1 MIKSMY
7 LRTTVTLLL
16 MSLTT
21 STVLAEVVGGNCG
34 VVNHE
39 EDLTWSYDTSSKIL
53 TITKVG
59 NQGRMNNYNSASEQP
74 WYSYRSNIRT
84 IVLDGVTTI
93 GKFAFSGLSSL
104 SSVTIPS
111 TVTSIEESAFYQCR
125 NSNFTSITLPSSI
138 RYIRKWAFRECTNLT
153 SFNIPDQVTTISNC
167 LFYGCSSLTSITIPD
182 GVTTIEGYAFYGC
195 SSLETISLPDGLT
208 TIGGNAFEECSNLE
222 SFTVPKSVTSIG
234 TSVFKGC
241 SKITSINIDAENT
254 NYLSDNGVLYNI
266 DKTTLV
272 ACPKGNTGSITIPA
286 SVESIYKEA
295 FSGCSN
301 LTSLALA
308 EGSALTTIGEYA
320 FQDCAGLTSFTI
332 PDGVSS
338 IKRAF
343 YGCPSLQSVTIPSS
357 MTTIDMEA
365 FYNCTSLSEVNIPS
379 SVTTIDRNAFDGC
392 TSLVSIHLP
401 AGLTSLIDRTF
412 MHCSSLASISIPAT
426 VTTMGYSVFDGCRNL
441 ATAYVYSPAVPYNQ
455 NWNFDHIDVDFSI
468 YVYNSLVDDYKTT
481 NWWSQY
487 SEHIKPITITAKEVA
502 TGEYW
507 STYYNEYAD
516 IIVPEGVQV
525 FKVEQNGTSLSLTKI
540 DDRIITK
547 GEGVVLKSNSANIL
561 PEYSE
566 SSSATS
572 YSDNSLYGTMTNITN
587 PGNAYVLN
595 NGSNGLGFYRLKAS
609 GTIGANK
616 AYLTY
621 TAPSSAPSYNFL
633 GFNQET
639 TGIKSSLQL
648 DQTESGTVYDLQGR
662 RVEHPTKGLYIMNG
676 HKVII
681 K

>member
-1 MIKSMY
+1 MY

-34 VVNHE
+34 MVNHE
-39 EDLTWSYDTSSKIL
+39 EDLKWKYDPSSKIL

-59 NQGRMNNYNSASEQP
+59 TQGRMNNYNSASEQP
-74 WYSYRSNIRT
+74 WYSYRSDIRT

-153 SFNIPDQVTTISNC
+153 SFTIPNQVTTISNC

-182 GVTTIEGYAFYGC
+182 GVTDIEGYAFYGC

-208 TIGGNAFEECSNLE
+208 TIGGNAFEGCSNLE

-338 IKRAF
+338 IQRAF

-357 MTTIDMEA
+357 MTTIHTEA
-365 FYNCTSLSEVNIPS
+365 FRECTNLSEVNIPS
-379 SVTTIDRNAFDGC
+379 SVTIIHDNVFYGC
-392 TSLVSIHLP
+392 TSLESISLP
-401 AGLTSLIDRTF
+401 PNLLYLSSRIFR
-412 MHCSSLASISIPAT
+412 HCSSLTSISIPAT
-426 VTTMGYSVFDGCRNL
+426 VTGLGYSVFESCSNL
-441 ATAYVYSPAVPYNQ
+441 ATAYVYSPFVASSESMT
-455 NWNFDHIDVDFSI
+455 FDYIDVDFSI
-468 YVYNSLVDDYKTT
+468 YVYNNLVDEYKTT
-481 NWWSQY
+481 KFWSNY

>member
-1 MIKSMY
+1 MY

-21 STVLAEVVGGNCG
+21 STVLAEDVYWGYCG

-39 EDLTWSYDTSSKIL
+39 EDLKWEYDPSSKKL

-59 NQGRMNNYNSASEQP
+59 TQGRMNNYNSASEQP
-74 WYSYRSNIRT
+74 WYRYRSNIRT
-84 IVLDGVTTI
+84 IIVLDGVTTI

-104 SSVTIPS
+104 SSVTIPP

-125 NSNFTSITLPSSI
+125 NTNFTSIDLPSSI

-153 SFNIPDQVTTISNC
+153 SFTIPDQVTTISNC
-167 LFYGCSSLTSITIPD
+167 LFYGCSSLTSINIPD

-208 TIGGNAFEECSNLE
+208 TIGGNAFEGCSNLE

-295 FSGCSN
+295 FSGCSK

-338 IKRAF
+338 IQRAF

-357 MTTIDMEA
+357 MTTIHTEA
-365 FYNCTSLSEVNIPS
+365 FRECTNLSEVNIPS
-379 SVTTIDRNAFDGC
+379 SVTIIHDNVFYGC
-392 TSLVSIHLP
+392 TSLESISLP
-401 AGLTSLIDRTF
+401 PNLLYLSSRIF
-412 MHCSSLASISIPAT
+412 KHCSSLTSISIPAT
-426 VTTMGYSVFDGCRNL
+426 VTGLGYSVFESCSNL
-441 ATAYVYSPAVPYNQ
+441 ATAYVYSPFVASSESMT
-455 NWNFDHIDVDFSI
+455 FDYIDVDFSI
-468 YVYNSLVDDYKTT
+468 YVYNSLVDKYKTT
-481 NWWSQY
+481 KFWSNY

>member
-1 MIKSMY
+1 MIKSMF

-21 STVLAEVVGGNCG
+21 LTALAEVVGGNCG
-34 VVNHE
+34 ISPYE
-39 EDLTWSYDTSSKIL
+39 GDLTWSYDPSSKKL
-53 TITKVG
+53 TITKVSG
-59 NQGRMNNYNSASEQP
+59 TMGRMNNYTSASEQP
-74 WYSYRSNIRT
+74 WYSYRYYIQT
-84 IVLDGVTTI
+84 VVLDGVKVI
-93 GKFAFSGLSSL
+93 GQYAFAGLSNL
-104 SSVTIPS
+104 TSVTIPS
-111 TVTSIEESAFYQCR
+111 SVQTIGAYAFYQCR
-125 NSNFTSITLPSSI
+125 NSLTSITLPSSI
-138 RYIRKWAFRECTNLT
+138 LNINQSAFRECTSLT
-153 SFNIPDQVTTISNC
+153 SFTIPNQVTKISGS
-167 LFYGCSSLTSITIPD
+167 LFYGCTNLTSITIPD
-182 GVTTIEGYAFYGC
+182 GVKSIGAGAFSNC
-195 SSLETISLPDGLT
+195 SNLKNISLPDGLT
-208 TIGGNAFEECSNLE
+208 TIDSNAFEECSNLE

-266 DKTTLV
+266 DKTMLV
-272 ACPKGNTGSITIPA
+272 ECPKGNTGSITIPA
-286 SVESIYKEA
+286 SVESICREA
-295 FSGCSN
+295 FFGCSN
-301 LTSLALA
+301 LTSLTLA

-320 FQDCAGLTSFTI
+320 FQDCAGLTSFSI

-338 IKRAF
+338 IFRAF
-343 YGCPSLQSVTIPSS
+343 YGCPSLESVTIPSS
-357 MTTIDMEA
+357 MTFIDMEA

-379 SVTTIDRNAFDGC
+379 SVTAIGRNAFDGC

-426 VTTMGYSVFDGCRNL
+426 VTTMGYSVFDGCSKL
-441 ATAYVYSPAVPYNQ
+441 EAAYVYSPSVPNNQ

-468 YVYNSLVDDYKTT
+468 YVYNSLVDEYKTT
-481 NWWSQY
+481 KFWSNY

-639 TGIKSSLQL
+639 TGIESPLQL

-662 RVEHPTKGLYIMNG
+662 RVEHPTKGLYIVNG